1 MISLTKIY
9 IGVKFMCQKIEK
21 AYAKINLYLDIE
33 KKREDGFHD
42 LFTIMQIVDLCDD
55 VIISLNNTNKI
66 TLKMKDSPV
75 DVSMEK
81 NIAYIAAQKFY
92 ENLDFEA
99 TGRADIEIIKRIP
112 VAAGLAGGS
121 ADAAAVLRGLNYL
134 YDNPYTVDE
143 LCEIGASLGSDVP
156 FNIVGGVQICRAKGE
171 CMQPTSGIQNHSIL
185 IACGDEKLS
194 TAEQY
199 KKLDSLYNNFIDYP
213 IKEQFYIVNSGFT
226 SEQYTQAFE
235 AMYNVFESL
244 YEENEKF
251 RKIKEIMYNNSAKV
265 AMLSGSGP
273 SVFGVFNDRFD
284 AENAKEFLAKEGIKS
299 YLCNPISNTY

>member
-1 MISLTKIY
+1 MNQHL
-9 IGVKFMCQKIEK
+9 
-21 AYAKINLYLDIE
+21 L
-33 KKREDGFHD
+33 
-42 LFTIMQIVDLCDD
+42 
-55 VIISLNNTNKI
+55 
-66 TLKMKDSPV
+66 
-75 DVSMEK
+75 
-81 NIAYIAAQKFY
+81 
-92 ENLDFEA
+92 
-99 TGRADIEIIKRIP
+99 
-112 VAAGLAGGS
+112 
-121 ADAAAVLRGLNYL
+121 
-134 YDNPYTVDE
+134 
-143 LCEIGASLGSDVP
+143 
-156 FNIVGGVQICRAKGE
+156 
-171 CMQPTSGIQNHSIL
+171 
-185 IACGDEKLS
+185 
-194 TAEQY
+194 EQY

-226 SEQYTQAFE
+226 SKQYTQAFE